1 MTRNE
6 KIHEMNIVY
15 NKLKNVLDDTDE
27 DLWAHHHL
35 EEALLELEDWFEE
48 SDI

>member
-1 MTRNE
+1 MTY
-6 KIHEMNIVY
+6 KDKTHLINIAF
-15 NKLKNVLDDTDE
+15 NNIKKVLNDTDE
-27 DLWAHHHL
+27 DLFAHHYL